1 MTETTSFNSE
11 QPQPAAEEQPQAAP
25 EAPQPPAAEAPARPA
40 ERPIDRPAPR
50 YRDRGDRPSYGGDRG
65 ERPSYG
71 GDRGDRPSYGG
82 DRGERGGREGDRR
95 GGGRFRRPRRKV
107 CAFCVDKIT
116 HIDYK
121 EHQRLRN
128 FVSDRGKILKSR
140 QTGTC
145 TKHQRALAGAIK
157 RARSIA
163 LLPYVAE

>member
-1 MTETTSFNSE
+1 MAETNAFESTPS
-11 QPQPAAEEQPQAAP
+11 PAAERPAESSSAP
-25 EAPQPPAAEAPARPA
+25 EAPRA
-40 ERPIDRPAPR
+40 ERPYAPR
-50 YRDRGDRPSYGGDRG
+50 SYRDRGDRGDYRG
-65 ERPSYG
+65 G
-71 GDRGDRPSYGG
+71 GDRGDRGG
-82 DRGERGGREGDRR
+82 DRGGRDGDRR

-145 TKHQRALAGAIK
+145 TKHQRALAHAIK

-163 LLPYVAE
+163 LLPFVAD

>member
-1 MTETTSFNSE
+1 MTETTSFDNE
-11 QPQPAAEEQPQAAP
+11 QPKPAEEQPAP
-25 EAPQPPAAEAPARPA
+25 EAPQAAPAAEAPAARPERPA
-40 ERPIDRPAPR
+40 DRPPR
-50 YRDRGDRPSYGGDRG
+50 PPYRDRGDRPSYGDR
-65 ERPSYG
+65 
-71 GDRGDRPSYGG
+71 GDRGDR
-82 DRGERGGREGDRR
+82 GGRDGDRR

-163 LLPYVAE
+163 LLPFVVE

>member
-11 QPQPAAEEQPQAAP
+11 QPQPTAEEQPAATP
-25 EAPQPPAAEAPARPA
+25 EAPRPPAAEAPARPA
-40 ERPIDRPAPR
+40 ERPADRPAPR
-50 YRDRGDRPSYGGDRG
+50 YRDRGD
-65 ERPSYG
+65 RPSYG

-82 DRGERGGREGDRR
+82 DRGERGGRDGDRR
-95 GGGRFRRPRRKV
+95 GGGRFRRPRRRV

-145 TKHQRALAGAIK
+145 SKHQRALAGAIK

-163 LLPYVAE
+163 LLPFVAD

>member
-1 MTETTSFNSE
+1 MSETTSFDNE
-11 QPQPAAEEQPQAAP
+11 QPKPAAEEQPVAPAA
-25 EAPQPPAAEAPARPA
+25 EEIQPPAAEEPAARA
-40 ERPIDRPAPR
+40 VERSADRPP
-50 YRDRGDRPSYGGDRG
+50 RPSSRDRG

-71 GDRGDRPSYGG
+71 ERGDRADRGDR
-82 DRGERGGREGDRR
+82 GGRDDRR
-95 GGGRFRRPRRKV
+95 GAGRFRRPRRKV

-128 FVSDRGKILKSR
+128 FISDRGKILKSR

-145 TKHQRALAGAIK
+145 TKHQRALAAAIK

-163 LLPYVAE
+163 LLPYVAD

>member
-1 MTETTSFNSE
+1 MTETTSFDSE
-11 QPQPAAEEQPQAAP
+11 QQPTAQEQPAATP
-25 EAPQPPAAEAPARPA
+25 EAPSQPAAEAPARPA
-40 ERPIDRPAPR
+40 ERPADRPAPR
-50 YRDRGDRPSYGGDRG
+50 YRDRGD
-65 ERPSYG
+65 RPSYG

-82 DRGERGGREGDRR
+82 DRGERGGRDGDRR

-163 LLPYVAE
+163 LLPFVAD

>member
-1 MTETTSFNSE
+1 MTEITPFDNE
-11 QPQPAAEEQPQAAP
+11 QPKPAEEQPAP
-25 EAPQPPAAEAPARPA
+25 EAPATPAAEAPAARPERPA
-40 ERPIDRPAPR
+40 DRPPR
-50 YRDRGDRPSYGGDRG
+50 PPYRDRGDRPSYGDR
-65 ERPSYG
+65 
-71 GDRGDRPSYGG
+71 GDRGDR
-82 DRGERGGREGDRR
+82 GGRDGDRR

-121 EHQRLRN
+121 EHLRLRN

-163 LLPYVAE
+163 LLPYVAD

>member
-1 MTETTSFNSE
+1 MTETTSFDSE
-11 QPQPAAEEQPQAAP
+11 QQPMAQEQPAATS
-25 EAPQPPAAEAPARPA
+25 EAPPPAAEAPARPA
-40 ERPIDRPAPR
+40 ERPADRPTDRPTDRPAPR
-50 YRDRGDRPSYGGDRG
+50 YRDRGDRPYGGDR
-65 ERPSYG
+65 PSYG
-71 GDRGDRPSYGG
+71 GDRPSYGG
-82 DRGERGGREGDRR
+82 DRGERGGRDGDRR

-145 TKHQRALAGAIK
+145 TKHQRALASAIK

-163 LLPYVAE
+163 LLPYVAD

>member
-11 QPQPAAEEQPQAAP
+11 QPQPTAEEQPAATP
-25 EAPQPPAAEAPARPA
+25 EAPRPPAAEAPARPA
-40 ERPIDRPAPR
+40 ERPADRPAPR
-50 YRDRGDRPSYGGDRG
+50 YRDRGD
-65 ERPSYG
+65 RPSYG

-82 DRGERGGREGDRR
+82 DRGERGGRDGDRR
-95 GGGRFRRPRRKV
+95 GGGRFRRPRRRV

-163 LLPYVAE
+163 LLPYVAD

>member
-1 MTETTSFNSE
+1 MTETTSYDNE
-11 QPQPAAEEQPQAAP
+11 QPKLAEKQPTPSEEANQL
-25 EAPQPPAAEAPARPA
+25 PAAEAPVRPPERERSA
-40 ERPIDRPAPR
+40 ERPAGR
-50 YRDRGDRPSYGGDRG
+50 YRDRGDR
-65 ERPSYG
+65 
-71 GDRGDRPSYGG
+71 G
-82 DRGERGGREGDRR
+82 DRGERGGRDDRR
-95 GGGRFRRPRRKV
+95 GGRFRRPRRKV

-145 TKHQRALAGAIK
+145 TKHQRALAAAIK